1 MEVYTL
7 RQVCNKWHRV
17 DPERKHRL
25 HGLARGLLVNTCE
38 SHLGIESRGEDRD
51 EAAGPRNIHI
61 RDGDKSEDKTGN
73 LWAAA
78 SNQGMAE
85 R

>member
-1 MEVYTL
+1 M
-7 RQVCNKWHRV
+7 
-17 DPERKHRL
+17 
-25 HGLARGLLVNTCE
+25 NTCE

-61 RDGDKSEDKTGN
+61 RNGDKSEDKTGN